1 MIPFSKVFPSFV
13 RILEWKLLSNGKKI
27 MLKRSVIVC
36 LICWVFGISGCHTV
50 PGINSGR
57 IDIGTKDSRGCAGF
71 NEMDRQKIVSYYRR
85 VIEKKYKRMPPG
97 LAKKQSLPPGL
108 QKHIRKKGA
117 LPPGFHGHS
126 LPFELE
132 RELSPLP
139 KGYVRLKVEG
149 DIVLMDERTR
159 VVIDVVWGVS

>member
-1 MIPFSKVFPSFV
+1 
-13 RILEWKLLSNGKKI
+13 

-36 LICWVFGISGCHTV
+36 LICSVFGISGCLTV
-50 PGINSGR
+50 PGINSGS
-57 IDIGTKDSRGCAGF
+57 IDMGTKDSRACTGF
-71 NEMDRQKIVSYYRR
+71 NQRDREKIVSYYRR
-85 VIEKKYKRMPPG
+85 VIGKKYKRMPPG
-97 LAKKQSLPPGL
+97 LAKKQGLPPGL
-108 QKHIRKKGA
+108 QQHIQKNGA
-117 LPPGFHGHS
+117 LPPGLQGHS

-132 RELSPLP
+132 RELSPLL